1 MSETIMITVISS
13 SISVIGTLL
22 GAFFTQVFNMRN
34 ENLKEK
40 KERQKE
46 NLETKEKSQIQFT
59 KH

>member
-1 MSETIMITVISS
+1 MSEIIMIILISS

-40 KERQKE
+40 KERKKE
-46 NLETKEKSQIQFT
+46 NLGTKEKS
-59 KH
+59 